1 MDFAAATSGMVAV
14 PAAAARKRGRT
25 AEMGWTVDSA
35 SSGRDVASGDVLQG
49 SRNRLVRIKDW
60 KIMWIQTILT
70 KRQRNSMILLRD
82 FYKNHQSTHHPH
94 GPGLRIN
101 LSWGLSVV
109 TMYIPKKILQTSLQC
124 WFRKSGHTPCP
135 NNNSFGWSVF
145 DHIFKHAWFLW
156 KKHIMKFHVSMPAYT
171 KPI

>member
-1 MDFAAATSGMVAV
+1 MDFAATSGMVAV

-25 AEMGWTVDSA
+25 AEMRWTVDSA

-49 SRNRLVRIKDW
+49 SRHGLVRIKDW

-70 KRQRNSMILLRD
+70 KWQRNSMFLLRD
-82 FYKNHQSTHHPH
+82 FYKNHQPTHHPQ

-101 LSWGLSVV
+101 LSWGWSVV
-109 TMYIPKKILQTSLQC
+109 TSVS

-135 NNNSFGWSVF
+135 KNSSFGLSVF
-145 DHIFKHAWFLW
+145 DHIFKHGFFE
-156 KKHIMKFHVSMPAYT
+156 KNIMKFHVSMPAYT